1 MSETTRDLSLFLRTF
16 LHVVYLDRK
25 MAPLLGP
32 VPSASPSLVDFEGL
46 DKGFSVCFFSVTV
59 LEYSKK
65 KWYENTAL
73 FRVVRLSV
81 VG

>member
-25 MAPLLGP
+25 MAPLGP
-32 VPSASPSLVDFEGL
+32 VPSASPSLVDFKGL

-65 KWYENTAL
+65 KRYENTAL